1 MNVVNA
7 ANAPVALSSK
17 NLKLKRPTL
26 VIIFNSMKLWI
37 TNIFGYFFNI
47 TKRIV
52 FRGFRAT
59 NIKKIYNY
67 HRVKGFFDTSGQPS
81 KEQLELIAR
90 EGYKAV
96 INLAP
101 NSLIE
106 SSVFNEKEILSNAN
120 VEFIHIPVDFKQPK
134 QESFDEFVVQVQKFK
149 NEKIWIHCAANMR
162 VSAFVY
168 KYRKEILN
176 LSHHE
181 IVDDLKTIWIPN
193 KNWRSFLN
201 LPSHL

>member
-1 MNVVNA
+1 
-7 ANAPVALSSK
+7 
-17 NLKLKRPTL
+17 
-26 VIIFNSMKLWI
+26 MKLWI
-37 TNIFGYFFNI
+37 TNICGYFFNI

-59 NIKKIYNY
+59 NVKKIYNY

-134 QESFDEFVVQVQKFK
+134 QENFDEFVAQVQKFK

-168 KYRKEILN
+168 KYRREILN
-176 LSHHE
+176 LPHNE
-181 IVDDLKTIWIPN
+181 IVDDLKTVWIPN

-201 LPSHL
+201 LPSRL

>member
-1 MNVVNA
+1 M
-7 ANAPVALSSK
+7 
-17 NLKLKRPTL
+17 
-26 VIIFNSMKLWI
+26 
-37 TNIFGYFFNI
+37 
-47 TKRIV
+47 
-52 FRGFRAT
+52 
-59 NIKKIYNY
+59 
-67 HRVKGFFDTSGQPS
+67 
-81 KEQLELIAR
+81 
-90 EGYKAV
+90 
-96 INLAP
+96 
-101 NSLIE
+101 
-106 SSVFNEKEILSNAN
+106 FNEKEILSNAN

-134 QESFDEFVVQVQKFK
+134 QENFDEFVAQVQKFK

>member
-1 MNVVNA
+1 
-7 ANAPVALSSK
+7 
-17 NLKLKRPTL
+17 
-26 VIIFNSMKLWI
+26 MKLWI
-37 TNIFGYFFNI
+37 TNICGYFFNI
-47 TKRIV
+47 AKRIILK
-52 FRGFRAT
+52 GFRAT

-67 HRVKGFFDTSGQPS
+67 HRVKGLFDTSGQPS

-134 QESFDEFVVQVQKFK
+134 QENFDEFVAQVLKFK

-181 IVDDLKTIWIPN
+181 IIDDLKTIWIPN

>member
-1 MNVVNA
+1 
-7 ANAPVALSSK
+7 
-17 NLKLKRPTL
+17 
-26 VIIFNSMKLWI
+26 MKLWI
-37 TNIFGYFFNI
+37 TNICGYFFNI
-47 TKRIV
+47 CGPKTPKNY
-52 FRGFRAT
+52 ALSY
-59 NIKKIYNY
+59 IKKIYNY

-134 QESFDEFVVQVQKFK
+134 QENFDEFVAQVLKFK

-168 KYRKEILN
+168 KYRREILN
-176 LSHHE
+176 LPHNE
-181 IVDDLKTIWIPN
+181 IVDDLKTVWIPN

-201 LPSHL
+201 LPSRL